1 MILSYTPR
9 DVMKVTLCLYCLLL
23 QGLCAGCFA
32 TDTTGEGELLKFD
45 VAVPSGPGPYPL
57 ILYIHGGGW
66 RSGSRDVFRPLIQR
80 MAQQDYVAATVS
92 YRLAP
97 EHTWPAQIEDVEE
110 SLRWLRSHA
119 EEYKIDVRRVGVV
132 GVSAGG
138 HLALMLGLRPLTGLN
153 TGVNVVVNYYGPT
166 DLMSPA
172 FKAKTKQVARGL
184 VGKKREDDP
193 KAYSA
198 ASPLTYVSSG
208 DAPILTF
215 HGSNDDI
222 VPPEQAKRLHQALD
236 KAGIPNRL
244 ELLEGRGHGWGEEDA
259 KRTSRQALEFLDTY
273 LKGSDLPLLLQEDF
287 DGGADDWKPTDP
299 TAWKVAR
306 AEGQTFYSI
315 VKKKNDYKPPVR
327 SPYNFAIQRDLS
339 VSDFVFDVRL
349 KSTEKD
355 YGHRDLCLFFGYQD
369 PSHFYYVHFGKE
381 ADPHAHSIFLVN
393 GKPRVS
399 IVEKR
404 TQGVDWDNQWHRVR
418 LKREVKSGSI
428 EVYFDDMVHPIMS
441 THDRTFPHGRIGVGS
456 FDDTGNFTEIRLRGV
471 LNEPK

>member
-1 MILSYTPR
+1 
-9 DVMKVTLCLYCLLL
+9 MKVTLCLYCLLL
-23 QGLCAGCFA
+23 QGFCAGSFA
-32 TDTTGEGELLKFD
+32 TDTAGEGELLKFD
-45 VAVPSGPGPYPL
+45 IAVPSGPGPYPL

-80 MAQQDYVAATVS
+80 MAKQDYVAATVS

-119 EEYKIDVRRVGVV
+119 EKYKIDVRRVGVV

-172 FKAKTKQVARGL
+172 FKARTKQVARGL
-184 VGKKREDDP
+184 VGKKRDDDP
-193 KAYSA
+193 KAYSS

-273 LKGSDLPLLLQEDF
+273 LKGSDLPLLLQENF
-287 DGGADDWKPTDP
+287 EGSADDWEPTDP

-327 SPYNFAIQRDLS
+327 SPYNFAIRRDLS

-404 TQGVDWDNQWHRVR
+404 TQGVDWDDRWHRVR